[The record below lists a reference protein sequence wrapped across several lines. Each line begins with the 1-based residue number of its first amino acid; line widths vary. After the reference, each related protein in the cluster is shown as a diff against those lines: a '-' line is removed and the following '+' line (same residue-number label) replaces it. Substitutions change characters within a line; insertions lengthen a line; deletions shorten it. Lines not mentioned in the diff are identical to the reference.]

1 MVARTKNCPY
11 LLRTQLSSKS
21 IALEVTP
28 QSAPS
33 IHDPQILIRNNEGK
47 T

>member
-1 MVARTKNCPY
+1 MVARTKNYPY

-33 IHDPQILIRNNEGK
+33 IHDPQILIRNSEGK